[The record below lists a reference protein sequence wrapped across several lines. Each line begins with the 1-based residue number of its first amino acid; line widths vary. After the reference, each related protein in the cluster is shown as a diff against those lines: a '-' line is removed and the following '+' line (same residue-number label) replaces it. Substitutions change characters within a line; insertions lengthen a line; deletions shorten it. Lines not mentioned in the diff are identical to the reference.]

1 MCCTLCLTMSFFLMC
16 HLGFLVF
23 TPPPPC
29 CLHIGYGRIAPL
41 VLMVCVLFSVIFFW
55 GSCVFWLFSLRVV
68 STKKWL
74 TRNYLRFW
82 ELANWDGLP
91 VLPLCCNF
99 LKFKAYFRL
108 LSPLCFAHVSCMF
121 VFKTAVSLLIRF
133 WDGLPVLP
141 LCCNFQEF
149 KIYCVLSTLVAGI
162 SLAANGLKVSLHE
175 WV

>member
-23 TPPPPC
+23 TPPLP
-29 CLHIGYGRIAPL
+29 LLLTYWLWKNSAPGPHGMCFVFCPFFL
-41 VLMVCVLFSVIFFW
+41 RELCVLALLFE
-55 GSCVFWLFSLRVV
+55 GCVN
-68 STKKWL
+68 KKWL
-74 TRNYLRFW
+74 TRNHLRFW
-82 ELANWDGLP
+82 ELANLDGLP

-99 LKFKAYFRL
+99 RKFKAYFRL
-108 LSPLCFAHVSCMF
+108 FSPLCFAHVSCMF

-162 SLAANGLKVSLHE
+162 SLAANGLKV
-175 WV
+175 

>member
-1 MCCTLCLTMSFFLMC
+1 MCCTLCLTMSFFWCVIWVSWSSPL
-16 HLGFLVF
+16 
-23 TPPPPC
+23 PSPC
-29 CLHIGYGRIAPL
+29 CLHIGSGRIAPL
-41 VLMVCVLFSVIFFW
+41 VLMVCVLFSVIFFLREL
-55 GSCVFWLFSLRVV
+55 CVLALLFEGCVN
-68 STKKWL
+68 KKWL

-91 VLPLCCNF
+91 VFPLCCNF
-99 LKFKAYFRL
+99 RKFKAYFRL

-121 VFKTAVSLLIRF
+121 VFKTAVSLQIRF